1 MNLIELGKTA
11 AEVTG
16 RKVNTVPQVYYEGVY
31 VGGYNKLMEYL
42 NQSLTVQSGDECRAC
57 EG

>member
-1 MNLIELGKTA
+1 MNLVELGKTA

-31 VGGYNKLMEYL
+31 VGGYNKLMEHL
-42 NQSLTVQSGDECRAC
+42 NQSLTIQSGDECRAC